1 MFLLFESVQKSSG
14 RVNRCGG
21 SVCVICTFS
30 GFPVS
35 KKGKRKV
42 PKKVKKGQKTSG
54 RMNRGG
60 G

>member
-1 MFLLFESVQKSSG
+1 MFLPFESVKKSSG
-14 RVNRCGG
+14 SVNSSGG
-21 SVCVICTFS
+21 PKVICTFL

-42 PKKVKKGQKTSG
+42 PKKVKKGQKSSG
-54 RMNRGG
+54 TMNRGG